1 MVTFET
7 VMEIKILHKQ
17 GMSSRAIARELGIS
31 RNTVKRYLQA
41 KSEPPKYTPRPAVA
55 SLLDEYRDYI
65 RQRIADAHPYK
76 IPATVIAREIR
87 DQGYRGGMTILR
99 AFIRS
104 LSVPQEQE
112 PAVRFETE
120 PGRQMQVDWGTMRNG
135 RSPLHVFV
143 AVLGYSR
150 MLYIEF
156 TDNMRY
162 DTLETCHRNAFRFFG
177 GVPREVLYDNM
188 KTVVLQRDAYQTGQ
202 HRFHPSL
209 WQFGKEMGF
218 SPRLCRPFRAQTK
231 GKVERMV
238 QYTRNSFY
246 IPLMTRLRPMGI
258 TVDVETANRH
268 GLRWLHDVANQRKHE
283 TIQARPCDR
292 WLEEQQSMLALQHQR
307 LMALVGQLQL
317 ESLISAAPALSQ
329 QAVDQEWSY
338 MDFLEHLLHEEKLAR
353 HQRKQAMY
361 TRMAAFPAVKTFEE
375 YDFTFATGAPQKQLQ
390 SLRSLSFIERN
401 ENIVLLGP
409 SGVGKTHLAIAMGYE
424 AVRAGIKVRFTTAAD
439 LLLQLSTAQR
449 QGRYKTTLQRGVMAP
464 RLLIIDEIGYLP
476 FSQEEAKLFFQVI
489 AKRYEKSAMILTSNL
504 PFGQWD
510 QTFAGDAA
518 LTSAMLDRIL
528 HHSHVVQIKGE
539 SYRLRQ
545 KRKAGVIAEAN
556 PE

>member
-1 MVTFET
+1 
-7 VMEIKILHKQ
+7 
-17 GMSSRAIARELGIS
+17 
-31 RNTVKRYLQA
+31 
-41 KSEPPKYTPRPAVA
+41 
-55 SLLDEYRDYI
+55 
-65 RQRIADAHPYK
+65 
-76 IPATVIAREIR
+76 
-87 DQGYRGGMTILR
+87 MTILR

-283 TIQARPCDR
+283 TIQPVPAIAGSKSSSPCWHCLR
-292 WLEEQQSMLALQHQR
+292 
-307 LMALVGQLQL
+307 
-317 ESLISAAPALSQ
+317 
-329 QAVDQEWSY
+329 
-338 MDFLEHLLHEEKLAR
+338 
-353 HQRKQAMY
+353 RK
-361 TRMAAFPAVKTFEE
+361 KE
-375 YDFTFATGAPQKQLQ
+375 YDVHLDENLVNFDKHPLHHP
-390 SLRSLSFIERN
+390 LSIYDSFC
-401 ENIVLLGP
+401 
-409 SGVGKTHLAIAMGYE
+409 
-424 AVRAGIKVRFTTAAD
+424 
-439 LLLQLSTAQR
+439 
-449 QGRYKTTLQRGVMAP
+449 RGVA
-464 RLLIIDEIGYLP
+464 
-476 FSQEEAKLFFQVI
+476 
-489 AKRYEKSAMILTSNL
+489 
-504 PFGQWD
+504 
-510 QTFAGDAA
+510 
-518 LTSAMLDRIL
+518 
-528 HHSHVVQIKGE
+528 
-539 SYRLRQ
+539 
-545 KRKAGVIAEAN
+545 
-556 PE
+556 